1 MGFKLQPKVIDMESQ
16 PANNGILSLAIR
28 DKAVLQAAHMPFIQ
42 NGGLFVPTS
51 DAYELGDEVFV
62 LLTLPGEPS
71 GPPNRIPLADKV
83 VWITPPDCEGQRVAG
98 IGVQFSEPDNPLA
111 AVVKDWLGDA
121 PPKERETHTL

>member
-1 MGFKLQPKVIDMESQ
+1 MEPQ

-42 NGGLFVPTS
+42 NGGLFVPTT
-51 DAYELGDEVFV
+51 DAYQLGDEVFV

-71 GPPNRIPLADKV
+71 GVPNRIPLAGKV
-83 VWITPPDCEGQRVAG
+83 VWVTPPDCEGQRVPG
-98 IGVQFSEPDNPLA
+98 IGVQFSEPDNPLT

-121 PPKERETHTL
+121 PHAERETHTL